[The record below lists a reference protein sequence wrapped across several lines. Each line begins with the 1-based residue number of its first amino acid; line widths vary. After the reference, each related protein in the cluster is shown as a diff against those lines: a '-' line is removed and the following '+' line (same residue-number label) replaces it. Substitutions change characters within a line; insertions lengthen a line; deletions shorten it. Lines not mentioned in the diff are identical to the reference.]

1 MTFWLMFVVVGD
13 DLKILLI
20 IYRKVFEFSAT
31 SFKFPVCFNYKMT
44 DTVVMCCD
52 IIPK

>member
-44 DTVVMCCD
+44 DSCD
-52 IIPK
+52 VL